1 MAQHRCLG
9 LDATYPPAEDC
20 QPVHHGRMT
29 VGADE
34 RIGKGDG
41 SPLLVSGPHHPGQV
55 FEVDLVADAGAGR
68 HHAEVVKGALAPA
81 QKGITLCV
89 PFKLPLDI
97 RAERVGRAKAV
108 DHHRMVDDEVNRRMR
123 IDLSRVAAAL
133 RHRLAHSRE
142 IDDGGDTGEILHQH
156 AGGAESDLV
165 LGGPGLQP
173 GAHRLD
179 VVDRHRTAVLEAD
192 QVFEEH
198 LERKRQALDVPEAGR
213 IGSRRQ
219 AEIIIFLAADRDGAA
234 GL

>member
-1 MAQHRCLG
+1 
-9 LDATYPPAEDC
+9 
-20 QPVHHGRMT
+20 
-29 VGADE
+29 
-34 RIGKGDG
+34 
-41 SPLLVSGPHHPGQV
+41 
-55 FEVDLVADAGAGR
+55 
-68 HHAEVVKGALAPA
+68 
-81 QKGITLCV
+81 
-89 PFKLPLDI
+89 
-97 RAERVGRAKAV
+97 
-108 DHHRMVDDEVNRRMR
+108 MR
-123 IDLSRVAAAL
+123 IDLSRVATAL
-133 RHRLAHSRE
+133 RHRLAHRRE

-179 VVDRHRTAVLEAD
+179 VVDSHRTAVLEPD

-219 AEIIIFLAADRDGAA
+219 AEIIIFLAADLDGTA

>member
-1 MAQHRCLG
+1 
-9 LDATYPPAEDC
+9 
-20 QPVHHGRMT
+20 
-29 VGADE
+29 
-34 RIGKGDG
+34 
-41 SPLLVSGPHHPGQV
+41 
-55 FEVDLVADAGAGR
+55 
-68 HHAEVVKGALAPA
+68 
-81 QKGITLCV
+81 
-89 PFKLPLDI
+89 
-97 RAERVGRAKAV
+97 
-108 DHHRMVDDEVNRRMR
+108 MVDDEVDRRSGL
-123 IDLSRVAAAL
+123 IFSGSPPSFAIAVA
-133 RHRLAHSRE
+133 HGRE
-142 IDDGGDTGEILHQH
+142 IDDGGDAGEILHQH

-179 VVDRHRTAVLEAD
+179 VVDSHRTAVLEPD